1 MRLRPRRS
9 CVAKVKDTSAL
20 KTQRLRLLLTG
31 FGPFAGVERNPTQ
44 SLVKYFMNLKKK
56 GIDVVQGVSTNM
68 KILEVSVDACEEIAR
83 RSRANVFV
91 HLGVNYRGTA
101 VQLEQV
107 AYNNMNFRVADQR
120 GYQPKQRRIFSTRKL
135 DQGLHSDF
143 DLAAVKN
150 AVVSQ
155 LQLPKGQLI
164 LSEDPGRFL
173 CNYIYAK
180 SLGNQIAKKCPA
192 HSVFVHVPPFSRIQ
206 RSQQIAIV
214 QAVMDALLAQV
225 AL

>member
-9 CVAKVKDTSAL
+9 RVAKVKDCNVLETRS
-20 KTQRLRLLLTG
+20 LRLLLTG
-31 FGPFAGVERNPTQ
+31 FGKFSGVERNPTQ
-44 SLVKYFMNLKKK
+44 SLVKYFINRKKK
-56 GIDVVQGVSTNM
+56 GIDVVEGVNTKM
-68 KILEVSVDACEEIAR
+68 KILEVSVDACDKVAEK
-83 RSRANVFV
+83 SRANIFV

-107 AYNNMNFRVADQR
+107 AYNNMDFRVADQK
-120 GYQPKQRRIFSTRKL
+120 GYQPKRRRIFTNRKL

-143 DLAAVKN
+143 DLAAVKSS
-150 AVVSQ
+150 VVAQ
-155 LQLPKGQLI
+155 LQLPKGQLV

-180 SLGNQIAKKCPA
+180 SVGNQVAKKCPA
-192 HSVFVHVPPFSRIQ
+192 YSVFVHVPPFTRIQ
-206 RSQQIAIV
+206 RSRQIAIV
-214 QAVMDALLAQV
+214 QAVLDALLAQV